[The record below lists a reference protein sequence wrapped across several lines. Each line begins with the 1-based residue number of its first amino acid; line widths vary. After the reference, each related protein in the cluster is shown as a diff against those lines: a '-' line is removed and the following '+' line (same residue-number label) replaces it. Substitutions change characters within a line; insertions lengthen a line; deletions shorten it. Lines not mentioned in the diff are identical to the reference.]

1 MKKLLCMLLIFAIM
15 LTGVFALSS
24 CDDKKDGK
32 DKNDKNDNQAEVAA
46 PQGYT
51 TFNNDDIAF
60 AYPSNWTKTEGSITQ
75 IINPSGAGN
84 NITVI
89 YEAKNNI
96 YETSS
101 EAELKALFTQTMN
114 AAGMRISNFK
124 VLKIQNQN
132 INNIIKITL
141 STSMNSVSMTQTL
154 FIVNAGSK
162 TYTVTITEV
171 NPDSTLVSNVF
182 NTLTVLK

>member
-24 CDDKKDGK
+24 CDDKKD
-32 DKNDKNDNQAEVAA
+32 KNNNQVEVVA

-51 TFNNDDIAF
+51 MFNNGNIAF

-114 AAGMRISNFK
+114 AAGMSISNFK

-141 STSMNSVSMTQTL
+141 LTSMNSILMTQTL

-171 NPDSTLVSNVF
+171 NPDSTLVNNVF